1 MSENAWRVSQH
12 GLAANMKT
20 LMKKQFISVMSEKA
34 WRVSQHGLAANMK
47 TLMKKQ
53 FISVMLHSLML
64 NSCR

>member
-1 MSENAWRVSQH
+1 MTKNAWRVSQH
-12 GLAANMKT
+12 GLA
-20 LMKKQFISVMSEKA
+20 E
-34 WRVSQHGLAANMK
+34 NMK

>member
-1 MSENAWRVSQH
+1 MSKN
-12 GLAANMKT
+12 
-20 LMKKQFISVMSEKA
+20 A

>member
-1 MSENAWRVSQH
+1 
-12 GLAANMKT
+12 
-20 LMKKQFISVMSEKA
+20 MSEKA